1 MKPRITEVQVTAT
14 DPSGL
19 NNTVDGDYQCHHD
32 VDETPVVTVRSGTA
46 ARSHAEK
53 TRILDPVALF
63 TAADEEDNE
72 SDLVWSLSGADNG
85 RLEISTSGILNFT
98 SLPDFEAPADA
109 NRNNVYEVT
118 VQSTDTA
125 ANTGT
130 LDVTVTVTNVEED
143 GEITLS
149 NRQPEADVSITATL
163 TDPDGSITGIT
174 WQWQANN
181 TDIEGATSRTYTPV
195 QTTDPDE
202 NDVGKI
208 LKVIA
213 TYTDGFGEDEAEV
226 DSGALNVKGKD
237 TTNDPPE
244 FIDAEDKALT
254 SVDREVAE
262 KSVSPAIVGDPV
274 VATDPDDTNL
284 TYSLEGRDAGFF
296 DIDWETG
303 QITVGEGTSLDFEA
317 RKTYTVTVRAKDAS
331 NDSDSVTVNISV
343 TNVDEDPEITA
354 GPMMVDYA
362 ENGTGTVATFTATD
376 PEDDSASPRLA
387 LAWSVTGAD
396 QGEFTVDGGMLKF
409 NTTPD
414 YEDDQSATSN
424 NVYRVTVTVTDS
436 DTQT

>member
-1 MKPRITEVQVTAT
+1 MTINVI
-14 DPSGL
+14 
-19 NNTVDGDYQCHHD
+19 D
-32 VDETPVVTVRSGTA
+32 VDETPVVSVSQGGVERT
-46 ARSHAEK
+46 HLEN
-53 TRILDPVALF
+53 TRTLDPVALF
-63 TAADEEDNE
+63 EVVDEEDGNSFSE
-72 SDLVWSLSGADNG
+72 FVWTLAGADG
-85 RLEISTSGILNFT
+85 DSFEIGSDAILTFN
-98 SLPDFEAPADA
+98 SMPDFEAPGDA

-149 NRQPEADVSITATL
+149 NRQPEAGVSITATL
-163 TDPDGSITGIT
+163 TDPDGSISGIT
-174 WQWQANN
+174 WQWQADG

-195 QTTDPDE
+195 ESPDTAK
-202 NDVGKI
+202 NDVGKT

-213 TYTDGFGEDEAEV
+213 TYTDGYGEDEAEV
-226 DSGALNVKGKD
+226 DSGSLDVKGKD
-237 TTNDPPE
+237 TDNDPPE
-244 FIDAEDKALT
+244 FKDGEQALT

-262 KSVSPAIVGDPV
+262 DADAGDPVGDPV

-296 DIDWETG
+296 DIDWASG
-303 QITVGEGTSLDFEA
+303 QINVGAGTSLDFEA
-317 RKTYTVTVRAKDAS
+317 RKSYTVTVRAKDAS

-387 LAWSVTGAD
+387 T
-396 QGEFTVDGGMLKF
+396 
-409 NTTPD
+409 
-414 YEDDQSATSN
+414 
-424 NVYRVTVTVTDS
+424 
-436 DTQT
+436 